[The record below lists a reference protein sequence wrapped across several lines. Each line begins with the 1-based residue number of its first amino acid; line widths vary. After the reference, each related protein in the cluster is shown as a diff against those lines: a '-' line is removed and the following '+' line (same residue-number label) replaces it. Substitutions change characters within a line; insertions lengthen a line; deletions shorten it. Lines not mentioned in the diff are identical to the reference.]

1 MRSDC
6 QLQML
11 NVQSCVYE
19 SCSRGK
25 LLLTPLLRKRRND
38 AVNNYGHTRKQMLG
52 QRKGLIISYWK
63 ICKILAENCYKYFQ
77 ISRKSSCELVSNLRT
92 PSKAKLKSK
101 ILMPTS
107 KLSRKSPGPHDPDKQ
122 SESIYRRVTA
132 LGARVAGH

>member
-1 MRSDC
+1 MAT
-6 QLQML
+6 
-11 NVQSCVYE
+11 VSCRCLTSKVVFMDLAAE
-19 SCSRGK
+19 EMFF
-25 LLLTPLLRKRRND
+25 LTPLFRKRRND
-38 AVNNYGHTRKQMLG
+38 AVNNCGHTRKQMLG

-63 ICKILAENCYKYFQ
+63 ICKILEENCYNYFQ
-77 ISRKSSCELVSNLRT
+77 ISSLAPVNWYQIYIT

-107 KLSRKSPGPHDPDKQ
+107 KLPRKSPGPHDPDKQ